1 MINQHASGMI
11 LGGML
16 VMGLSR
22 TITPQRM
29 LLVGFATNG
38 LAVAVMGT
46 TDVVLLAI
54 AAQFLSGLMV
64 PFIHVACQTIIL
76 TRAEEAFVGRVSG
89 IISP

>member
-1 MINQHASGMI
+1 
-11 LGGML
+11 
-16 VMGLSR
+16 MGLSR